1 MLLAFSLLSHIRG
14 DTPEHRADFEAG
26 LRQALE
32 QRGGKRAVAAAAVRR
47 KLIRRGRVRHHL
59 SLRPGASGETPDGRN
74 IPSYARHPSLEP
86 IKHWVVATGI
96 KDHDLDPA
104 GALEAGANVVKR
116 HHFVAQA
123 DLIL

>member
-14 DTPEHRADFEAG
+14 DTPEHRPDFEAG

-47 KLIRRGRVRHHL
+47 DLIRRGRVRHHL
-59 SLRPGASGETPDGRN
+59 SLRPGDSGQTADGVD
-74 IPSYARHPSLEP
+74 IASYARHPSLEP

-96 KDHDLDPA
+96 EDHDFDTA
-104 GALEAGANVVKR
+104 R
-116 HHFVAQA
+116 
-123 DLIL
+123 